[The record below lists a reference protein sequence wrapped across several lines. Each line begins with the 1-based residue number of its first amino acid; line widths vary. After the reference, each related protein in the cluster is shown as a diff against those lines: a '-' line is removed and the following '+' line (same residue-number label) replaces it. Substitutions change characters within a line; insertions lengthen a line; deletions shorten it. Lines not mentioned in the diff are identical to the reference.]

1 LSGLTAE
8 TRLNSGALLR
18 LMGLLISKNR
28 LIHMPDDLLVTA
40 EVLRA
45 AMESIANR
53 LKTDATSSMSETSR
67 IAKSDRV
74 IEGALQF
81 FY

>member
-1 LSGLTAE
+1 
-8 TRLNSGALLR
+8 
-18 LMGLLISKNR
+18 
-28 LIHMPDDLLVTA
+28 MPDDLLVTA